1 MNRRNARRILG
12 VVLAAALAVSTALVA
27 AGLDESDRVHLTAYF
42 DNSNGIYP
50 GDDVLI
56 LGVPVGRIESIEPQ
70 PEQAKISFWID
81 ADHPVP
87 AGAQAAILSPQLISA
102 RAIQLTPAY
111 QGGPVIADGAV
122 IPRDRTVVPVEWD
135 DFREQ
140 LAELSS
146 SLQPDGPDGQS
157 PLGAVIRT
165 AADNL
170 RDRGDEIR
178 TAVVQLSQTFSTLGD
193 HSGDVFATL
202 RQLSILVSALRDS
215 TTVMRELNVN
225 LASVSSLF
233 ADSKDEVGQMI
244 RDLDT
249 VAVDL
254 GEFVA
259 ENREPLGTTGDRLA
273 SVSQALVDSLDDVEQ
288 TLHTAPT
295 ALQNLNNTYEPAH
308 SSLTGIAAIN
318 NFANPLQFLCAAVQ
332 AASRLGA
339 EQAAKMCVQ
348 YLAPIMK
355 NRQYN
360 FLPFGLNP
368 VVNAQARP
376 NEITY
381 SEDWMR
387 PDHVPPAVPDAPPP
401 SPPLPAEATDPAAG
415 LSGLMVPH
423 LDGQ

>member
-1 MNRRNARRILG
+1 MNRRMVRIVLG
-12 VVLAAALAVSTALVA
+12 VALAVLLVA
-27 AGLDESDRVHLTAYF
+27 GSTMLVTDSERADRVHLTAYF

-70 PEQAKISFWID
+70 PQRAKVSFWVD
-81 ADHPVP
+81 ADYPVP
-87 AGAQAAILSPQLISA
+87 DGVHAAILSPQLISA
-102 RAIQLTPAY
+102 RAIQLSPAY
-111 QGGPVIADGAV
+111 QGGPVLADGAV
-122 IPRDRTVVPVEWD
+122 IPISQTVVPVEWD

-140 LAELSS
+140 LAELSA

-165 AADNL
+165 AAANL
-170 RDRGDEIR
+170 RDRGDDIR
-178 TAVVQLSQTFSTLGD
+178 SAVLELSQTFSALGD
-193 HSGDVFATL
+193 HSADVFATL
-202 RQLSILVSALRDS
+202 RNLSILVSALRDS

-233 ADSKDEVGQMI
+233 ADSRDEVGQMI

-273 SVSQALVDSLDDVEQ
+273 SVSQALVDSLGDVKQ

-295 ALQNLNNTYEPAH
+295 ALQNLNNTFEPAH

-339 EQAAKMCVQ
+339 EQAAKLCVQ
-348 YLAPIMK
+348 YLAPIVK

-360 FLPFGLNP
+360 FLPFGINP

-387 PDHVPPAVPDAPPP
+387 PDHVPPAQTGPPP
-401 SPPLPAEATDPAAG
+401 GAPLPAEATDPAAG
-415 LSGLMVPH
+415 LPGLMAGH